1 RLEAGGRVP
10 QQAAAVRPLI
20 AELRRLEGDRRA
32 RERPRPAAAPLERAP
47 VNGAADRPIGVF
59 DSGVGGLTVLREL
72 RRQLPNEST
81 LYLGDEARMPYGPRE
96 PAEVVGFTRE
106 AMRWFAEADCKL
118 VVIACNTATSVA
130 LETVRDEFPVPT
142 IGVIR
147 PGAAAALTATAR
159 RAVGVLAT
167 VLTVRSGAYVRALR
181 DLDPLVDV
189 AQQACPKLV
198 PLVEDGKADSPAA
211 LDAVREYVEPL
222 LTEGGVVRP
231 VVDTLL
237 LGCTH
242 YPLLRAA
249 IEKVA
254 DRRVADLSALYKPKK
269 ITHAEVMYRDI
280 GLAHAEKPGQAIS
293 PQKLGDLRTADAI
306 VHVVRAFSA
315 PSVPHVDGSVD
326 PVRDLSTV

>member
-1 RLEAGGRVP
+1 M
-10 QQAAAVRPLI
+10 
-20 AELRRLEGDRRA
+20 
-32 RERPRPAAAPLERAP
+32 
-47 VNGAADRPIGVF
+47 NGAADRPIGVF

-96 PAEVVGFTRE
+96 PLEVVGFTRE

-198 PLVEDGKADSPAA
+198 PLVEGGKAESPEA
-211 LDAVREYVEPL
+211 LASAIRRFVE
-222 LTEGGVVRP
+222 
-231 VVDTLL
+231 
-237 LGCTH
+237 
-242 YPLLRAA
+242 
-249 IEKVA
+249 
-254 DRRVADLSALYKPKK
+254 
-269 ITHAEVMYRDI
+269 
-280 GLAHAEKPGQAIS
+280 S
-293 PQKLGDLRTADAI
+293 PWQL
-306 VHVVRAFSA
+306 
-315 PSVPHVDGSVD
+315 D
-326 PVRDLSTV
+326 PARSPELVRDLTFASAAPKLLRKMEELVRP

>member
-1 RLEAGGRVP
+1 M
-10 QQAAAVRPLI
+10 
-20 AELRRLEGDRRA
+20 GD
-32 RERPRPAAAPLERAP
+32 
-47 VNGAADRPIGVF
+47 AADRPIGLF

-96 PAEVVGFTRE
+96 PAEVLGFTRE
-106 AMRWFAEADCKL
+106 AMRWFAGRDCKL

-130 LETVRDEFPVPT
+130 LEAVRDESSVPI

-159 RAVGVLAT
+159 RAIGVLAT
-167 VLTVRSGAYVRALR
+167 VLTVRSGAYIRALR

-198 PLVEDGKADSPAA
+198 PLVEEGRSNTAEAE
-211 LDAVREYVEPL
+211 DAVREYVEPL

-242 YPLLRAA
+242 YPLLRPI

-254 DRRVADLSALYKPKK
+254 GRDVRVVDSAATTALAVREVLAS
-269 ITHAEVMYRDI
+269 HRMVREGGRAE
-280 GLAHAEKPGQAIS
+280 H
-293 PQKLGDLRTADAI
+293 
-306 VHVVRAFSA
+306 HVFCT
-315 PSVPHVDGSVD
+315 GSVERFRGIARAIFQED
-326 PVRDLSTV
+326 PPDVAETRLQT